1 VPKIKLAALVVPAAA
16 LLAILAAPA
25 TAATPTD
32 KKIAALTKQVNAL
45 QKQVKTL
52 STQLAATRRELTIN
66 FGGDTC
72 AVALLA
78 DIQLG
83 TWSVID
89 QIAQAT
95 QGKTYFGQ
103 QTAVDDYKNCSFLAQ
118 PDVPRPGPQTPP
130 GVRVV
135 TRPLRPAPVPP
146 SPMSRRCQLSVPMSP
161 RKSRRDADSS
171 LDLDPAPPYSARSL
185 RKRTNPVRNG
195 GPSRPARILTA
206 QRLAKTS

>member
-1 VPKIKLAALVVPAAA
+1 VPRIKLAALVVVAAA
-16 LLAILAAPA
+16 VLATLAAPA

-32 KKIAALTKQVNAL
+32 RKIAALTKQVNAL

-78 DIQLG
+78 DIQVG
-83 TWSVID
+83 TWGVID

-130 GVRVV
+130 
-135 TRPLRPAPVPP
+135 TLRI
-146 SPMSRRCQLSVPMSP
+146 
-161 RKSRRDADSS
+161 
-171 LDLDPAPPYSARSL
+171 LDPL
-185 RKRTNPVRNG
+185 LQWLH
-195 GPSRPARILTA
+195 IE
-206 QRLAKTS
+206 

>member
-1 VPKIKLAALVVPAAA
+1 MPRIRLAA
-16 LLAILAAPA
+16 LLALVLLAALA
-25 TAATPTD
+25 GSAKAASPTD

-52 STQLAATRRELTIN
+52 STQLTATRRELTIN

-78 DIQLG
+78 DIQMG

-103 QTAVDDYKNCSFLAQ
+103 QPAVSPTATAG
-118 PDVPRPGPQTPP
+118 RTPMA
-130 GVRVV
+130 
-135 TRPLRPAPVPP
+135 TR
-146 SPMSRRCQLSVPMSP
+146 SPMSAPTTLRASGRPLWRRP
-161 RKSRRDADSS
+161 RDARRG
-171 LDLDPAPPYSARSL
+171 AGTARSSGMCTCTGT
-185 RKRTNPVRNG
+185 RPHRMRIRHAAART
-195 GPSRPARILTA
+195 AT
-206 QRLAKTS
+206 

>member
-1 VPKIKLAALVVPAAA
+1 MPKIILAALVSATLFAA
-16 LLAILAAPA
+16 LPAPA

-32 KKIAALTKQVNAL
+32 KKIAALSKRVDAL

-52 STQLAATRRELTIN
+52 STQLAATRRELVIN

-78 DIQLG
+78 DIQIG
-83 TWSVID
+83 TWGVID

-130 GVRVV
+130 TIRI
-135 TRPLRPAPVPP
+135 
-146 SPMSRRCQLSVPMSP
+146 
-161 RKSRRDADSS
+161 
-171 LDLDPAPPYSARSL
+171 LDPL
-185 RKRTNPVRNG
+185 LQWLH
-195 GPSRPARILTA
+195 IE
-206 QRLAKTS
+206 